1 MVTTTNTKT
10 MKKIFLLMS
19 LLVSFSLMGQSLDMS
34 KLSGMQPRRIGPAGM
49 SGRITAIDVNLQ
61 NQNIMFAGAASGGL
75 WRSTDH
81 GISWK
86 PVFDKQPTLSIG
98 CIAIDQKNPDII
110 WVGTGEGNPR
120 NSLSSGKGIYRSLD
134 GGNTWQLMGL
144 KNSHNIYRIIVS
156 PENSD
161 VVYAGV
167 IGSPWGQ
174 QTDRGLYRTTDGGK
188 TWRKILYV
196 NSLTGVAD
204 MVMDPVNPRKLFVA
218 MWQHQRWPWFFK
230 SGGPGS
236 GLYVTYDGG
245 DHFEKIT
252 AKNGLPKGELG
263 RIGLAVSA
271 SNHNVVYALIESKKN
286 GFYRSVDGGK
296 TWQLRTT
303 KNMGGRPFYYADIHV
318 DPKDEN
324 TVYTLFTRVNKS
336 IDGGKTFQPL
346 IGRNI
351 HPDHHAWWMSPTN
364 PNFMMEGNDGGLS
377 ITYDQGKHWRFV
389 QNLPVGQ
396 FYHVS
401 VDMDLP
407 YHVFG
412 GMQDNGSWR
421 GPAYVWARGGIINTY
436 WDNLYGGDGF
446 DVLPDPTSD
455 RYCYAMSQQ
464 GYVGRLDMKTGYVKN
479 VRPVHP
485 QGKKLRFN
493 WNAAIAAD
501 PFDGNTLYFGSQFLH
516 KSIDRGASWS
526 IISPDLTTND
536 TAKQHQDISGGLTY
550 DATGAENYTTILAIA
565 PSPVKKGVIWVGTD
579 DGNLQLT
586 TDGGKTWK
594 NFRTKLKGVPQGS
607 WIPQIT
613 ASRYSAGEAF
623 VVINNYRRNDFTPY
637 LMHTTDFGKT
647 WKSMVDRKKLS
658 TYVLS
663 FAQDPVEPRLM
674 FMGTENGL
682 YFSIDAGETWNQWTN
697 GYPKGLSTM
706 DLVIH
711 PREYDLVIGTF
722 GRAIYI
728 LDDIR
733 PLRAL
738 AREGV
743 QLLNQPIHA
752 FTPPVAYEVSTKGA
766 PGLFAGGST
775 YFHGDNRPV
784 GAMISYSVKEGDPGA
799 GKLNSGSTAFAGR
812 RGGGGGAVDM
822 KKFAKAKKVKIQIFD
837 NNGNLVRT
845 LTKIPKT
852 GINRFVWRFDTKGYR
867 FPGRPKPKAGAPEQ
881 GGGPRVF
888 PGTYKLV
895 FSYQGQK
902 DSTMLTVKSDPRM
915 TLNLDAM
922 KADRVLVIHGLK
934 KVQVLAEAMDRIKES
949 KITMMEVKKMIP
961 KDKKSTDQ
969 VKALRKISKTVS
981 DSLKAISEV
990 LFPDKNIQGIY
1001 SNPQLVTNKMR
1012 GAYSA
1017 IYDLQP
1023 LTENQKLAL
1032 KQTEAIIDITLKRIQ
1047 QFFDGPWKAYRQAA
1061 EKINLSPFNE
1071 NQPLKVE

>member
-1 MVTTTNTKT
+1 
-10 MKKIFLLMS
+10 MKRIFLFIALFLS
-19 LLVSFSLMGQSLDMS
+19 VALMGQTLDMS
-34 KLSGMQPRRIGPAGM
+34 KLKDMKPRSIGPAGM
-49 SGRITAIDVNLQ
+49 SGRVTAIDVNLQ
-61 NQNIMFAGAASGGL
+61 NPNIMFVGAASGGL
-75 WRSTDH
+75 WRSTDK
-81 GISWK
+81 GITWK
-86 PVFDKQPTLSIG
+86 PVFDKQQTLAIG

-110 WVGTGEGNPR
+110 WVGTGEGDPR
-120 NSLSSGKGIYRSLD
+120 NSLNSGNGIYRSLD
-134 GGNTWQLMGL
+134 GGDTWQLMGL
-144 KNSHNIYRIIVS
+144 KNTHNIYRIIVS
-156 PENSD
+156 PENSN

-188 TWRKILYV
+188 TWNKILYV
-196 NSLTGVAD
+196 DEKTGVAD
-204 MVMDPVNPRKLFVA
+204 VVMDPVNPKKLFVA
-218 MWQHQRWPWFFK
+218 MWQFRRWPWYFK

-236 GLYVTYDGG
+236 GIYVTYDGG
-245 DHFEKIT
+245 DHFKQIT
-252 AKNGLPKGELG
+252 AKDGLPKGELG

-271 SNHNVVYALIESKKN
+271 SNHDVVYAIIESKKN
-286 GFYRSVDGGK
+286 GLYRSTDGGK

-303 KNMGGRPFYYADIHV
+303 KNMGGRPFYYSNIYV
-318 DPKDEN
+318 DPKNEN
-324 TVYTLFTRVNKS
+324 TVYSLFTRVNKS
-336 IDGGKTFQPL
+336 IDGGKTFLPL

-351 HPDHHAWWMSPTN
+351 HPDHHAWWISPAN
-364 PNFMMEGNDGGLS
+364 PDFMMEGNDGGLS

-464 GYVGRLDMKTGYVKN
+464 GYVGRLDLKSGYVKN
-479 VRPVHP
+479 VRPVSP
-485 QGKKLRFN
+485 NGVKLRFN
-493 WNAAIAAD
+493 WNAAIAGD
-501 PFDGNTLYFGSQFLH
+501 PFDGNTVYFGSQFLH
-516 KSIDRGASWS
+516 KSTDRGASWT

-565 PSPVKKGVIWVGTD
+565 PSPVQKGVIWVGTD

-586 TDGGKTWK
+586 TDGGKSWK
-594 NFRTKLKGVPQGS
+594 NFRTKLKGVPEGS

-613 ASRYSAGEAF
+613 ASRYNAGEAF
-623 VVINNYRRNDFTPY
+623 VVINNYRRNDFSPY

-647 WKSMVDRKKLS
+647 WKSMVNPKMLH

-663 FAQDPVEPRLM
+663 FVQDPVEPRLM

-682 YFSIDAGETWNQWTN
+682 YVSIDAGATWTHWTN
-697 GYPKGLSTM
+697 GYPSGVSTM
-706 DLVIH
+706 DMKIH

-722 GRAIYI
+722 GRDIYI

-738 AREGV
+738 AHDGIQV
-743 QLLNQPIHA
+743 LDQAIHA
-752 FTPPVAYEVSTKGA
+752 YNPPVAYEVSTKGA
-766 PGLFAGGST
+766 PGLFAGGGT
-775 YFHGDNRPV
+775 FYHGENRPV
-784 GAMISYSVKEGDPGA
+784 GAMVTYSVKEGDTLAAQLKASAPA
-799 GKLNSGSTAFAGR
+799 NFR
-812 RGGGGGAVDM
+812 RGGGGMGSPANM

-837 NNGNLVRT
+837 SIGNIVRT
-845 LTKIPKT
+845 LTQIPKT
-852 GINRFVWRFDTKGYR
+852 GMNRFIWRFDTKGYR

-881 GGGPRVF
+881 GGGPFVF

-895 FSYQGQK
+895 FNYQGQK
-902 DSTMLTVKSDPRM
+902 DSTMLTVKPDPRM
-915 TLNLDAM
+915 TLDLNAV
-922 KADRVLVIHGLK
+922 KADRKLVISGLK
-934 KVQVLAEAMDRIKES
+934 KVQVLAEAMDRIKEC
-949 KITMMEVKKMIP
+949 KKTMMEVNKMIP
-961 KDKKSTDQ
+961 KTKKSSDQ
-969 VKALRKISKTVS
+969 IKALRKISKTVS
-981 DSLKAISEV
+981 DSLKAISAI
-990 LFPDKNIQGIY
+990 LFPDKNVQGIY
-1001 SNPQLVTNKMR
+1001 SNPKLVTNKMR

-1032 KQTEAIIDITLKRIQ
+1032 KQTVTIVENTVKRIQ
-1047 QFFDGPWKAYRQAA
+1047 QFYDGSWKAYREAA
-1061 EKINLSPFNE
+1061 EKVNLTPFKDYK
-1071 NQPLKVE
+1071 PLKTE